1 MKFYEKDWFIVLM
14 LIVFFPVGLFLMWKY
29 SKWHKTAKIII
40 SVFFAVMFIF
50 HDGSK
55 EYKNVETKN
64 TNAEVETVDKTKDA
78 NAEKET
84 TKTNEDKVEDNVP
97 TEYKNALKTA
107 KSYDKTAHMSKQ
119 GLYDQLTSEFEQ
131 FTPEA
136 ARYAIDNVNANWK
149 ENALK
154 SAKSY
159 DKTSHMSKQGLYN
172 QLTSEFEQFTP
183 EEAQYAVDNVNA
195 NWKENALKTAKDY
208 QEYGDMSTSAIY
220 DQLTCEF
227 EQFTPEEAQ
236 YAIDNLK

>member
-14 LIVFFPVGLFLMWKY
+14 IIVFFPVGLFLMWKY
-29 SKWHKTAKIII
+29 SKCHKAVKIII

-50 HDGSK
+50 SDGSK
-55 EYKNVETKN
+55 ESKNVETKN
-64 TNAEVETVDKTKDA
+64 TNAEVETAVETKDT

-107 KSYDKTAHMSKQ
+107 KSYDKTSHMSKQ
-119 GLYDQLTSEFEQ
+119 GLYDQL
-131 FTPEA
+131 
-136 ARYAIDNVNANWK
+136 I
-149 ENALK
+149 
-154 SAKSY
+154 
-159 DKTSHMSKQGLYN
+159 
-172 QLTSEFEQFTP
+172 SEFEQFTP

>member
-64 TNAEVETVDKTKDA
+64 TNAEVETAVETKDT

-107 KSYDKTAHMSKQ
+107 KSYDKTSHMSKQ

-136 ARYAIDNVNANWK
+136 A
-149 ENALK
+149 
-154 SAKSY
+154 
-159 DKTSHMSKQGLYN
+159 
-172 QLTSEFEQFTP
+172 
-183 EEAQYAVDNVNA
+183 QYAVDNVNA
-195 NWKENALKTAKDY
+195 NWKENALKTAKSY
-208 QEYGDMSTSAIY
+208 QEYGDMSTSSIY

>member
-1 MKFYEKDWFIVLM
+1 MKFYEKDWFAVLM

-55 EYKNVETKN
+55 ESKNIETKN
-64 TNAEVETVDKTKDA
+64 TTNTEVETAVETKDA

-107 KSYDKTAHMSKQ
+107 KSY
-119 GLYDQLTSEFEQ
+119 
-131 FTPEA
+131 
-136 ARYAIDNVNANWK
+136 N
-149 ENALK
+149 
-154 SAKSY
+154 
-159 DKTSHMSKQGLYN
+159 KTSHMSKQGLYN

-183 EEAQYAVDNVNA
+183 EAAQYAVDNVNA
-195 NWKENALKTAKDY
+195 NWKENALKTAKSY

>member
-78 NAEKET
+78 NAEKES